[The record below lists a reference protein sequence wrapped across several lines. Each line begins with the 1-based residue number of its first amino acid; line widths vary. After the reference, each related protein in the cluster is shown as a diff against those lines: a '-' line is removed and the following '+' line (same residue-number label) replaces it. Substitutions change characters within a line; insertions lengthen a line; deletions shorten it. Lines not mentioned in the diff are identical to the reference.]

1 MADVTLADAKAR
13 LSELV
18 ARAAQGDSVRIT
30 RRGKPVAQ
38 LGPLPSAR
46 KPVELAAL
54 QAVTDAMPLQTETAA
69 ETVRRM
75 RDEAR
80 Y

>member
-18 ARAAQGDSVRIT
+18 ARAAAGEGVRIT
-30 RRGKPVAQ
+30 RRGKPLAVLAAVTSERT
-38 LGPLPSAR
+38 PID
-46 KPVELAAL
+46 LAAL
-54 QAVTDAMPLQTETAA
+54 QGLTESMKVQTQSAA
-69 ETVRRM
+69 ETIRAM
-75 RDEAR
+75 REHDR

>member
-18 ARAAQGDSVRIT
+18 ARAAAGERVRIT
-30 RRGKPVAQ
+30 RRGKPLAV
-38 LGPLPSAR
+38 LSAAASER
-46 KPVELAAL
+46 TPIDLAAL
-54 QAVTDAMPLQTETAA
+54 QALTSSMKVQTQTAA
-69 ETVRRM
+69 EMVRAM
-75 RDEAR
+75 REDDR

>member
-1 MADVTLADAKAR
+1 MSIVSLADAKAR

-18 ARAAQGDSVRIT
+18 GQAAQGEPISIT

-38 LGPLPSAR
+38 ITAVDRPR
-46 KPVELAAL
+46 RPVELAAL
-54 QAVTDAMPLQTETAA
+54 RHLTEAMPLQPSPAQDWMRE
-69 ETVRRM
+69 VR
-75 RDEAR
+75 DQER